1 MPNQTSPKEMLWYD
15 DDPKRSM
22 EEKLA
27 RAVEYMRR
35 KYGQTPELCF
45 VHPSAITGL
54 QGEQPAV
61 TVDGMK
67 IKLVPQR
74 RVLRNHF
81 SLVMPDTG
89 DHSGSQSETH
99 VLDQGESHEDHGQI

>member
-1 MPNQTSPKEMLWYD
+1 MLWYD
-15 DDPKRSM
+15 DPRRSL

-27 RAVEYMRR
+27 RAVEHMRR

-45 VHPSAITGL
+45 VHPSVITGL
-54 QGEQPAV
+54 HGEQPVV

-81 SLVMPDTG
+81 SLVIPNVDG
-89 DHSGSQSETH
+89 HSTQTSEIRTP
-99 VLDQGESHEDHGQI
+99 DQGEPNEDRGQI